1 MSEPTRPKHN
11 GEGNNVDNTAQGVRV
26 VLAGGGTAGHVNPLL
41 ATAFELTKHGAQVS
55 AVGTSEGLETDLVP
69 AAGIELD
76 TIEKV
81 PFPRRPN
88 GAMVRFPLDFRA
100 AVRHAGDILVKRQAD
115 VVVGF
120 GGFVSTPMYRAAKAQ
135 GIPVVI
141 HEQNAKQGLANRY
154 GARFAAAVALTFPST
169 SLAAKQGQTVT
180 VGLPLRPAISDL
192 AQARLDGG
200 DAPRRDAAARLGLD
214 PDMTTL
220 VVTGGS
226 LGAQH
231 LNEVVEECLPLL
243 QDFQVLHLT
252 GRGKDGPIRQA
263 TDSMNS
269 YHVLDYL
276 ATMEDAY
283 AVADLVLCRSGAGTV
298 AELSA
303 LGIPA
308 FFVPLA
314 IGNGEQELNA
324 ADSIRAGGAVLARD
338 KDFDAQVFAQRVMPL
353 LHAPQKLADM
363 GQAARGVSPVDAAAR
378 LSDLVLRIGEE
389 S

>member
-1 MSEPTRPKHN
+1 MSETIH
-11 GEGNNVDNTAQGVRV
+11 A

-41 ATAFELTKHGAQVS
+41 STAIALQGRGVEVS
-55 AVGTSEGLETDLVP
+55 AVGTPEGLETDLVP

-88 GAMVRFPLDFRA
+88 GAMLAFPSRFRA
-100 AVRHAGDILVKRQAD
+100 AVSHADEILTNRNAD
-115 VVVGF
+115 VMVGF
-120 GGFVSTPMYRAAKAQ
+120 GGFVSTPMYLAARRR
-135 GIPVVI
+135 GIPVII

-154 GARFAAAVALTFPST
+154 GARFAKVVALTFPST
-169 SLAAKQGQTVT
+169 SLKARDGETVAI
-180 VGLPLRPAISDL
+180 GLPLRPAIAEL
-192 AQARLDGG
+192 AWERLTDPRGARVS
-200 DAPRRDAAARLGLD
+200 AAQKLGLD
-214 PDMTTL
+214 PDKTTL

-231 LNEVVEECLPLL
+231 LNEVVEQCLPLL
-243 QDFQVLHLT
+243 ADVQVLHLT
-252 GRGKDGPIRQA
+252 GRGKDGAIRQA
-263 TDSMNS
+263 TESMPD

-276 ATMEDAY
+276 SEMENAY

-324 ADSIRAGGAVLARD
+324 ADSIRAGGALLVRD
-338 KDFDAQVFAQRVMPL
+338 KQFDAQVMTQQVIPL
-353 LHAPQKLADM
+353 LAAPEKLA
-363 GQAARGVSPVDAAAR
+363 GLGEAARGVSPVDAAEKLA
-378 LSDLVLRIGEE
+378 DLVLKVGR
-389 S
+389 